1 MGARACARRVGVTAR
16 ALPPSGESVL
26 DPSGDVARRDGDAD
40 RSDRPLDGERGERS
54 GRDLAEWGLRPGEAS
69 CLFVSSLALE
79 HPADAP
85 AGLSGPP
92 G

>member
-1 MGARACARRVGVTAR
+1 MTAR

-26 DPSGDVARRDGDAD
+26 DCGDVARRDGDAD
-40 RSDRPLDGERGERS
+40 RSDLALDGERGERS
-54 GRDLAEWGLRPGEAS
+54 ERDLADWGLLPGEGS

-79 HPADAP
+79 HPGDAP